1 LPGPR
6 IFVVCG
12 AHSLYMGAEEDAIR
26 TDHPEEFAYIEK
38 LAGRLAAVSSKGEL
52 AAMLAAEVEDFSM
65 FELAVIGG
73 RMRAEVDRLPVPYR
87 EKARPYFDRQLFG
100 MHHRLLSLHRQG
112 AFAGMREPVADGET
126 FRAFCQMLPAG
137 CFCWQDGR
145 DEHPHLRGPRN
156 TLFYYLI
163 AAFAMFVL
171 DEPGHPVGTP
181 FPGGFAVEERDGG
194 YYCPIR
200 DREEEVPYSI
210 CNFCPARQ
218 AEMP

>member
-1 LPGPR
+1 MR
-6 IFVVCG
+6 
-12 AHSLYMGAEEDAIR
+12 AEEEVIR
-26 TDHPEEFAYIEK
+26 AQYPEEFAYIET
-38 LAGRLAAVSSKGEL
+38 LAGRLSGAASKGEL

-73 RMRAEVDRLPVPYR
+73 RMRAEVDRLPTPYR

-100 MHHRLLSLHRQG
+100 MHHRLIALHRKG
-112 AFAGMREPVADGET
+112 AFAGMREPIADRER
-126 FRAFCQMLPAG
+126 FDAFCAMLPAG

-145 DEHPHLRGPRN
+145 EEHPHLKGPRN
-156 TLFYYLI
+156 TFFYYLI

-181 FPGGFAVEERDGG
+181 FPGGFVVEGRGG
-194 YYCPIR
+194 AYSCPIR
-200 DREEEVPYSI
+200 DKEKDVPYSI